1 MPPLSPL
8 IYANAIIPDPRM
20 ARIITAIADTRA
32 ASSAPIAPATSP
44 QIVVIDDNSEED
56 VSRPPLAPAPSS
68 SRIVVIDDSSEEDVS
83 PPPLAPA
90 PSSSR
95 IIEIED
101 SSEDD
106 IPDNPPAVQTLSQEQ
121 PMNVVCI
128 DDDSSEDEDA
138 KDFRPK
144 STTHYHEFTPKDYK
158 ANRKETSRLRNRAV
172 AKDEHYQ
179 QARQVSYASSY
190 ADDGTLDLIANLCI
204 DENDNI
210 LPEEQPEA
218 PSSST
223 PKQQYPVYVVFAG
236 LLPGIYDDWLE
247 VKGMVNKVS
256 HNIYKGYKTRLQAEH
271 MWVLAKYKG
280 YKTRLQAE
288 RMWVLAN
295 ALGSTRVL
303 DGEGRAVAVPSGPMP
318 PLVVNALGELS
329 DGYLDA
335 DWYVVTKGRTPG
347 VYPAWNFAATQS
359 QGVGGAIH
367 KKYGTRA
374 KAQRAFDLAHA
385 AGL

>member
-32 ASSAPIAPATSP
+32 VSSAPIAPATSP

-172 AKDEHYQ
+172 AKDERYQ

-204 DENDNI
+204 DENDSKYVWLLCYHAPAELYADI

-236 LLPGIYDDWLE
+236 LLPGIYDDW
-247 VKGMVNKVS
+247 
-256 HNIYKGYKTRLQAEH
+256 
-271 MWVLAKYKG
+271 
-280 YKTRLQAE
+280 
-288 RMWVLAN
+288 
-295 ALGSTRVL
+295 
-303 DGEGRAVAVPSGPMP
+303 
-318 PLVVNALGELS
+318 
-329 DGYLDA
+329 
-335 DWYVVTKGRTPG
+335 
-347 VYPAWNFAATQS
+347 
-359 QGVGGAIH
+359 
-367 KKYGTRA
+367 
-374 KAQRAFDLAHA
+374 
-385 AGL
+385 